1 VSRFDCGG
9 GRVLDLAQ
17 PCVMGVLNVT
27 PDSFSDGGR
36 FAAADAAIARAR
48 QMVADGAAIIDIGG
62 ESTRPGADPVPADR
76 ELARVMPVLE
86 ALAGALP
93 VPVSIDT
100 SKPEVISAA
109 ARAGAGLINDVRAL
123 REPGA
128 LAAAAAS
135 GLPVCLMH
143 MQGTPK
149 TMQEAPD
156 YPHDVVSEVR
166 AFLAARRA
174 AAEAAGIPRGRI
186 LLDPGF
192 GFGKTDPHNARLL
205 AHLPRLRA
213 LGSPLLV
220 GLSRKS
226 LVGRVLGR
234 ELSERVPGSVAAA
247 ALAVWQGASIIRAH
261 DVRETVD
268 AVRLAAF
275 VGAHA

>member
-1 VSRFDCGG
+1 MTRLDCGG
-9 GRVLDLAQ
+9 HALDLTQ

-27 PDSFSDGGR
+27 PDSFSDGGE
-36 FAAADAAIARAR
+36 FIAADAAIARAR
-48 QMVADGAAIIDIGG
+48 QMVADGAAIIDVGG
-62 ESTRPGADPVPADR
+62 ESTRPGANPVPLEV
-76 ELARVMPVLE
+76 ELARVISLVE
-86 ALAGALP
+86 ALAGELP
-93 VPVSIDT
+93 VPLSVDT
-100 SKPEVISAA
+100 SKPEVITAA

-128 LAAAAAS
+128 LSAAAAA

-149 TMQEAPD
+149 TMQEDPRYD
-156 YPHDVVSEVR
+156 DVVEEVR
-166 AFLAARRA
+166 AFLAERRA
-174 AAEAAGIPRGRI
+174 AAEAAGIARDRI

-205 AHLPRLRA
+205 ARLPRLHT
-213 LGSPLLV
+213 LGAPLLV

-234 ELSERVPGSVAAA
+234 ELSERMPGSVAAA

-275 VGAHA
+275 IGAHG